1 MALLD
6 LRDICFATAV
16 RDIPAG
22 LILTVDAGEV
32 NALLGTNGTG
42 KSTLAGLSYH

>member
-32 NALLGTNGTG
+32 HALLGTNGMA
-42 KSTLAGLSYH
+42 SVLLPV